1 MVGEMAFESRGIDS
15 CLCLKACI
23 LGRGNSKDPGLEVI
37 QNVFGRMS
45 SGWSRV
51 NKGECRG

>member
-1 MVGEMAFESRGIDS
+1 MAFESRGIDS

-23 LGRGNSKDPGLEVI
+23 LGRGNSKGPGLEVI